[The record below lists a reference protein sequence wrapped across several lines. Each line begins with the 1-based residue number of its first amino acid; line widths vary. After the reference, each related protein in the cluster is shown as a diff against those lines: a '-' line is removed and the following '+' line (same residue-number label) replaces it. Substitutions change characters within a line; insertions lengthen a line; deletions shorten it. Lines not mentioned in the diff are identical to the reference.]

1 MILFLSYIQDTKE
14 EIGKQ
19 TGLGN
24 GEYLIKLKVV
34 VIPSY
39 VILTVRGNLF
49 CIFKGFMK
57 SFTWKKREDGLKFNA
72 IRLVRNLEILYT
84 LNELNN

>member
-49 CIFKGFMK
+49 RTLKGFMK
-57 SFTWKKREDGLKFNA
+57 SFTWK
-72 IRLVRNLEILYT
+72 
-84 LNELNN
+84 

>member
-1 MILFLSYIQDTKE
+1 MILFLSYVQDTKE

-24 GEYLIKLKVV
+24 GEYLIKLKIV

-39 VILTVRGNLF
+39 VILTVGGNLF
-49 CIFKGFMK
+49 RIFKNLIQ
-57 SFTWKKREDGLKFNA
+57 SFTWKRGKVD
-72 IRLVRNLEILYT
+72 
-84 LNELNN
+84 

>member
-1 MILFLSYIQDTKE
+1 MSTLILFLSYVQDTKE
-14 EIGKQ
+14 EIVKQ

-39 VILTVRGNLF
+39 VILTVGGNLF
-49 CIFKGFMK
+49 RIFK
-57 SFTWKKREDGLKFNA
+57 SFIKPFTRKKREDGL
-72 IRLVRNLEILYT
+72 
-84 LNELNN
+84 

>member
-1 MILFLSYIQDTKE
+1 MLTLILFLSYVQDTKE

-19 TGLGN
+19 TGLGS

-39 VILTVRGNLF
+39 VILTTGGNLF
-49 CIFKGFMK
+49 RIFKSFIK
-57 SFTWKKREDGLKFNA
+57 SFTWKRGKVD
-72 IRLVRNLEILYT
+72 
-84 LNELNN
+84 